1 MSNREQFLAIVLI
14 GLILLGVGGVG
25 GYMLVYKPIQQKHA
39 LADQLEGD
47 ILKLDAEAARMRRD
61 LPRLAQTKR
70 RSLPPDENLAHFEY
84 AVMMDRILRQANVP
98 PGFSVTPVISKSSA
112 DVRSIPQLAG
122 KKPAYTKVVTAVEFR
137 RADMWNV
144 VDFLKAYYKLDVLH
158 QITHFSIERDEDPG
172 SGAARNQ
179 TSDNRKDLTVK
190 LTSEAIILDGA
201 EKRRTLLPVPEAFAA
216 VGGIGG
222 YGAILV
228 SPEIGR
234 GITPLQLA
242 PVLSAANRDYS
253 YIVLHDLFHG
263 TLPKPPSL
271 SFDRIANVTA
281 EVGQEIP
288 PVKLPLRGGV
298 GLGSIGFTARTESD
312 LFPVGSLKL
321 DETTHSLTMVPKPD
335 ATGEATIMVE
345 AKAGNEVARA
355 EFKVSVNPPEETAP
369 PKPDI
374 SGVIKLI
381 IAGTR
386 NDGTAF
392 AVIRD
397 NANRLIYE
405 VEATRRRVKVAKFWY
420 LRESKKQDRFY
431 ENPEELLI
439 SDDTSSTHR
448 RFKVVLVDTDGLV
461 LLDLGGDVAKPAAK
475 VPGVKGP
482 PRGPGGA
489 KKAAEGPA
497 DPLAGIVGAPGAA
510 VQPRQPSLFRWLP
523 GKPLSA
529 LAPIPESEARKILDR
544 AAVTGPV
551 GPAAMIIEEANAGN

>member
-25 GYMLVYKPIQQKHA
+25 GYMLVYQPIQQKHA

-47 ILKLDAEAARMRRD
+47 ILKLDAQAAQMRKD

-98 PGFSVTPVISKSSA
+98 PGFSVTPVASKSSA

-122 KKPAYTKVVTAVEFR
+122 KKPAYTKVVTAIEFR

-179 TSDNRKDLTVK
+179 ASDNRKDLTVK

-228 SPEIGR
+228 NPEIGR
-234 GITPLQLA
+234 GITPLQLT
-242 PVLSAANRDYS
+242 PVLATANRDYS
-253 YIVLHDLFHG
+253 FVVLHDLFHG

-281 EVGQEIP
+281 EMGDEIP
-288 PVKLPLRGGV
+288 PVKIPLRIDHA
-298 GLGSIGFTARTESD
+298 LGTISLLAKTESS
-312 LFPVGSLKL
+312 LFPTGSLKL
-321 DETTHSLTMVPKPD
+321 DETTRLLTLIPAPG
-335 ATGEATIMVE
+335 ATGEATITVE
-345 AKAGNEVARA
+345 AKVDNEVART
-355 EFKVSVNPPEETAP
+355 EFKVSVNPAETIPA
-369 PKPDI
+369 KPDI

-386 NDGTAF
+386 SDGTAF

-420 LRESKKQDRFY
+420 PGQTPKQDRTY
-431 ENPEELLI
+431 ENPEELVI

-461 LLDLGGDVAKPAAK
+461 LIDLGGEAAKPAAK
-475 VPGVKGP
+475 APGAKGL

-489 KKAAEGPA
+489 PRMAEGPA
-497 DPLAGIVGAPGAA
+497 DPLAGIVGAAGAA
-510 VQPRQPSLFRWLP
+510 AQSRQPALYRWLP
-523 GKPLSA
+523 GKPLSGLA
-529 LAPIPESEARKILDR
+529 LIPESEARKILDR

-551 GPAAMIIEEANAGN
+551 GPTSAVLEEAHAGN